1 MKLIYKLFKK
11 IIISSFLLY
20 GYNILVAPLNLII
33 PINMITVPVVAI
45 LGMPSLVSL
54 SLILLFIY

>member
-1 MKLIYKLFKK
+1 MKIILKIFKK

-20 GYNILVAPLNLII
+20 GYNILVAPINLIV
-33 PINMITVPVVAI
+33 PINYITVSAISI
-45 LGMPSLVSL
+45 LGVPALISF